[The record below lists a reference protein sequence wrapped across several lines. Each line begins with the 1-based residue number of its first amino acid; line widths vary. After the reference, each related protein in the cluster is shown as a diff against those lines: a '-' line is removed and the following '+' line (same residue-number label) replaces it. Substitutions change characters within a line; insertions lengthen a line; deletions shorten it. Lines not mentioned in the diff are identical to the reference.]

1 VVEHR
6 AVFDFRITFVNGG
19 DVTGRGFRLDV
30 PSGDAGPTEVG
41 LLLVRHLGLLM
52 VDQVELDPFRVVE
65 EPHRG
70 GRGLGSAVAAERQVV
85 ELSHRIRHGMVTYP
99 GLPGPEITDH
109 LTRTAAE
116 QAYGPG
122 VTFHIGRISMVANTG
137 TYLDSP
143 FHRYADGPDLAAT
156 PLDRVADLDGV
167 VVRVGSAGVG
177 GAGLGVGSAGVGGA
191 GPDRR
196 AVDAPQLA
204 PFEVGG
210 RAVLLHTGGDRHWG
224 SPAYGQANPYVT
236 REAAGWLVEHGAALV
251 GIDSVNIDD
260 VEDRTRPAHSILLA
274 AGIPV
279 VEHLCGLDRLPPEGF
294 RFHAA
299 PPAVEGLGTFP
310 VRAYAVVGGGP
321 VSRSA
326 AHAR

>member
-19 DVTGRGFRLDV
+19 EVTGRGFRLDV
-30 PSGDAGPTEVG
+30 PSGDAGPSEVG

-70 GRGLGSAVAAERQVV
+70 GRGLESAVAAERQVV
-85 ELSHRIRHGMVTYP
+85 ELSHPIRHGMVTYP

-109 LTRTAAE
+109 LTRAAAE

-167 VVRVGSAGVG
+167 VVRVGGGDAVG
-177 GAGLGVGSAGVGGA
+177 GAGDD
-191 GPDRR
+191 GPERR

-236 REAAGWLVEHGAALV
+236 RAAAEWLVEHGAALV

-260 VEDRTRPAHSILLA
+260 VEDRTRPAHSLLLA

-310 VRAYAVVGGGP
+310 VRAYAVVGP
-321 VSRSA
+321 PA
-326 AHAR
+326 